1 MLKIDDEN
9 NIYLTRGDYAA
20 MDVIMTHDDGS
31 EYTLQTG
38 DSLVFTVR
46 RIPGKGEIVIQ
57 KMVTAPLI
65 ELDTDDTKDLTFG
78 DYKYDVYLINSLNE
92 RIDTFIADKV
102 FTVGEEVHDFESTG
116 E

>member
-31 EYTLQTG
+31 EYTMQAG

-78 DYKYDVYLINSLNE
+78 NYKYDVYLINSLNQK
-92 RIDTFIADKV
+92 IDTFIADKI
-102 FTVGEEVHDFESTG
+102 FTVGEEVHDFESDD
-116 E
+116 